1 LENAR
6 AEHESSRTAG
16 TLRPHRH
23 RRIASPLSAD
33 KRRLHHITLNLSAEN
48 CLKLSSFSQQGRL
61 RNFVLVQWSM
71 SEV

>member
-1 LENAR
+1 VPSTKPAAR
-6 AEHESSRTAG
+6 PGHW
-16 TLRPHRH
+16 RPHQH

-33 KRRLHHITLNLSAEN
+33 KRLHHIALNLTAEN

-61 RNFVLVQWSM
+61 RNFVLVQWST